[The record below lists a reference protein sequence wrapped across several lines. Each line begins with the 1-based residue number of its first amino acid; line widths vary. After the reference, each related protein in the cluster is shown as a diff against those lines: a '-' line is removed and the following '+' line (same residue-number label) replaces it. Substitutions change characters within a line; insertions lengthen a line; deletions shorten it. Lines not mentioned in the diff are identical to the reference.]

1 MNIPS
6 WAVVLARVGAGTNS
20 DLLLEKSS
28 TAPPSPPPR
37 DCTPNHRPTPRTVLL
52 PGERF
57 PCSVRES
64 AWRMGADRRPPNGL
78 PDRAR
83 VIVTGA
89 APVAGFG
96 LLGLANQTPGCL
108 PGLRPRQAITRQAPN
123 PETGPR
129 SRKFAAEALGRVAGT
144 RVRERSIKGPAR
156 QTTHERSKGQSS
168 PGAETVRGVVGQGC
182 MPRAAGME
190 GRTKTSRAVDYCS
203 SQPPTLASTTAQE
216 GSFNASGP
224 AARGMHP

>member
-1 MNIPS
+1 MKLPS

-20 DLLLEKSS
+20 GLLLEKSS

-89 APVAGFG
+89 ASVAGFG

-108 PGLRPRQAITRQAPN
+108 PGLRPRQAITHQAPN
-123 PETGPR
+123 PESGPR
-129 SRKFAAEALGRVAGT
+129 SRKFAVEALGRVAGT
-144 RVRERSIKGPAR
+144 RVRGRSIRDPLVRRPTNGAKDKAR
-156 QTTHERSKGQSS
+156 RAQRPFVGWWVRGAC
-168 PGAETVRGVVGQGC
+168 PGRRGWRGGRRLLEQETTVRPSPDSSEHHC
-182 MPRAAGME
+182 PRRE
-190 GRTKTSRAVDYCS
+190 C
-203 SQPPTLASTTAQE
+203 
-216 GSFNASGP
+216 FNASGP